1 MGLGWLVNAYSSHF
15 IHVCVGGGGMVLA
28 ILFTKPRSRPTKQ
41 RRSVPGMQ
49 GVLVPGMQGDSI
61 TSEPSAIIE
70 EAMLLLVGL

>member
-1 MGLGWLVNAYSSHF
+1 MPIYSSHF
-15 IHVCVGGGGMVLA
+15 IHVWGGGGWGMVLA

-49 GVLVPGMQGDSI
+49 GVLVPEMQGDSI